1 MKLEEEI
8 KQKNFKNEYQKMI
21 VNLIYTGNWLNA
33 RNAEFLKPYG
43 VTNQQYNILRILKG
57 QYPEPVTVNI
67 LIDRMLDKMSNAS
80 RIVDKL
86 LAKKLAERKISKG
99 DRRCVDVVITDKG
112 LKLLDRIEETLKKWE
127 EQFKVIKL
135 NDVKK
140 INNILDR
147 LRG

>member
-8 KQKNFKNEYQKMI
+8 KQKNFKSEYQKLI

-43 VTNQQYNILRILKG
+43 ITIQQYNILRILKG
-57 QYPEPVTVNI
+57 QYPEPATVNL

-86 LAKKLAERKISKG
+86 LAKKLAERKVSTG

-112 LKLLDRIEETLKKWE
+112 LKLLDKIDETLRKWE
-127 EQFKVIKL
+127 DQFKVINL